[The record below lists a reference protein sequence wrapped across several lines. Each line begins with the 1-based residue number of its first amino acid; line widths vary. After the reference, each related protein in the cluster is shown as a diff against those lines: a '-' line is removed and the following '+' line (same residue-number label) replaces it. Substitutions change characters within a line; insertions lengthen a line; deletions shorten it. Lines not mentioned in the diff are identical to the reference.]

1 MNNVIDFP
9 ISKRKKDIEKAKRQ
23 SRDIENEVYYME
35 EINYED
41 IMALTQFVAGEIFE
55 LVNHN
60 EFIPFEFNF
69 LKSKESQEYKDM
81 SVVVNLFTS
90 ALLRSKGIK
99 HVFQEDLDAISLK
112 IDYLGSEIEKD
123 DTT

>member
-9 ISKRKKDIEKAKRQ
+9 LSRRKKDIEKAKKR
-23 SRDIENEVYYME
+23 SKDIEREIYYME

-41 IMALTQFVAGEIFE
+41 IMAITNYVTGEIYDM
-55 LVNHN
+55 VNHN
-60 EFIPFEFNF
+60 DFIPFEFKF
-69 LKSKESQEYKDM
+69 LESKESREYKDM
-81 SVVVNLFTS
+81 AVVVNLFTS

-112 IDYLGSEIEKD
+112 IDYLGSEIETD